1 MDQASRQAS
10 NCSVFLPACVV
21 KRKQVVCKH
30 AHTTHT
36 ERHIGYDDFSSTGD
50 CCFAAPVC
58 LSEASRTSLIIL
70 PAQLPWTLT
79 DMIGCWDAERESPGL
94 SLEPPKKAR
103 GGVLAVSV
111 DRLSRIVQ
119 CNSIMHL
126 FCWIVCMSLS
136 VSLSLSIFILL
147 ATYQF
152 LPVDQLFCRPQFILS
167 RLASLSL
174 CLPRSHLEHT
184 CIATSL
190 CLPISITTHRA
201 RDCNSAKRMAG
212 M

>member
-21 KRKQVVCKH
+21 KVKQVVCKH

-136 VSLSLSIFILL
+136 VSLSLYIYPSSYLSVPSSRSALLQTAIYSIK
-147 ATYQF
+147 ARS
-152 LPVDQLFCRPQFILS
+152 P
-167 RLASLSL
+167 SLSL
-174 CLPRSHLEHT
+174 SP
-184 CIATSL
+184 SL
-190 CLPISITTHRA
+190 SAFLAPIWNIRA
-201 RDCNSAKRMAG
+201 
-212 M
+212 

>member
-21 KRKQVVCKH
+21 KVKQVVCKH

-136 VSLSLSIFILL
+136 VSLSL
-147 ATYQF
+147 Y
-152 LPVDQLFCRPQFILS
+152 LS
-167 RLASLSL
+167 F
-174 CLPRSHLEHT
+174 
-184 CIATSL
+184 
-190 CLPISITTHRA
+190 
-201 RDCNSAKRMAG
+201 
-212 M
+212 